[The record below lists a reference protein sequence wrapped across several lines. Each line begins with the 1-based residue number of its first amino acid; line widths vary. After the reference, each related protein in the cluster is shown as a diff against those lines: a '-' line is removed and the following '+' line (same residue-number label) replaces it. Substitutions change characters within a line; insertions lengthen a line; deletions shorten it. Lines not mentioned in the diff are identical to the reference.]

1 MNCFVIFSNL
11 RFQLITMSKNTRY
24 FISFALLSF
33 SLNADSLT
41 LNGTVTTTD
50 GEPVSEA
57 VITLVGTLK
66 TKPILA
72 TSPRKMDQRHREFV
86 SHILA
91 AHVGESVLFPNSDNI
106 QHHIYSFSPANS
118 FEIQLYKDVA
128 PKPITFDKAGV
139 VVLGCNIH
147 DWMVGYVYVTDAP
160 YFTQTDEKGAWSLNL
175 PADDYTLTL
184 WHPNLDTPNNV
195 LVQQI
200 KLTAEKS
207 APIEQKITLKSTSR
221 TGKPPAEDAQNPAYQ

>member
-1 MNCFVIFSNL
+1 MGSGLNFS
-11 RFQLITMSKNTRY
+11 R
-24 FISFALLSF
+24 LLGVSLF
-33 SLNADSLT
+33 TLSLNLSAATLT
-41 LNGTVTTTD
+41 GVVKND
-50 GEPVSEA
+50 DEPVFET
-57 VITLVGTLK
+57 VITAVGTLK

-91 AHVGESVLFPNSDNI
+91 IHAGESVLFPNSDNI

-118 FEIQLYKDVA
+118 FEVQLYKDVA
-128 PKPITFDKAGV
+128 PKPITFDKAGI

-147 DWMVGYVYVTDAP
+147 DWMVGYVYVSDAP
-160 YFTQTDEKGAWSLNL
+160 YVAQTNEKGEWSLNL

-195 LVQQI
+195 QVQQVKI
-200 KLTAEKS
+200 TAEKP
-207 APIEQKITLKSTSR
+207 APLEHKITLKTTSR
-221 TGKPPAEDAQNPAYQ
+221 TGKPPAEDGGNSLYQ

>member
-1 MNCFVIFSNL
+1 ML
-11 RFQLITMSKNTRY
+11 KNIRY
-24 FISFALLSF
+24 LLSLGALTF
-33 SLNADSLT
+33 SVSTFALT
-41 LNGTVTTTD
+41 LNGTVTNYD
-50 GEPVSEA
+50 GDPIFEA
-57 VITLVGTLK
+57 VITAVGSIK
-66 TKPILA
+66 TKSSQT
-72 TSPRKMDQRHREFV
+72 TSPRKMDQKNREFV

-91 AHVGESVLFPNSDNI
+91 VQVGESVVFPNSDNI

-118 FEIQLYKDVA
+118 FEIQLYKDIS
-128 PKPITFDKAGV
+128 PKPITFDKAGI

-160 YFTQTDEKGAWSLNL
+160 YFAQTNEKGEWSLNL

-200 KLTAEKS
+200 KLTTEKPV
-207 APIEQKITLKSTSR
+207 PIEHKITLKTTSR
-221 TGKPPAEDAQNPAYQ
+221 TGKPPTDDNQNSLYQ

>member
-1 MNCFVIFSNL
+1 MLKKTRFFLSLACLNL
-11 RFQLITMSKNTRY
+11 
-24 FISFALLSF
+24 
-33 SLNADSLT
+33 SLNADALT
-41 LNGTVTTTD
+41 LQGTVVTVD
-50 GEPVSEA
+50 GDPVFET
-57 VITLVGTLK
+57 VITAVGA
-66 TKPILA
+66 TKKKSVPS
-72 TSPRKMDQRHREFV
+72 TSPRKMDQRNREFV

-91 AHVGESVLFPNSDNI
+91 AHVGESVVFPNTDNI

-118 FEIQLYKDVA
+118 FEIQLYKDIA
-128 PKPITFDKAGV
+128 PKPIIFDKAGI

-160 YFTQTDEKGAWSLNL
+160 YFAQTNENGEWSLNL

-221 TGKPPAEDAQNPAYQ
+221 TGKPPVEDSQNSIYQ

>member
-1 MNCFVIFSNL
+1 MGSGLNFSRL
-11 RFQLITMSKNTRY
+11 LGVSL
-24 FISFALLSF
+24 FAL
-33 SLNADSLT
+33 SLNLSAATLT
-41 LNGTVTTTD
+41 GVVKND
-50 GEPVSEA
+50 DEPVFET
-57 VITLVGTLK
+57 VITAVGTLK

-91 AHVGESVLFPNSDNI
+91 IHAGESVLFPNSDNI

-118 FEIQLYKDVA
+118 FEVQLYKDVA
-128 PKPITFDKAGV
+128 PKPITFDKAGI

-147 DWMVGYVYVTDAP
+147 DWMVGYVYVSDAP
-160 YFTQTDEKGAWSLNL
+160 YVTQTNEKGEWSLNL

-195 LVQQI
+195 QVQQVKI
-200 KLTAEKS
+200 TAEKP
-207 APIEQKITLKSTSR
+207 APLEQKITLKTTSR
-221 TGKPPAEDAQNPAYQ
+221 TGKPPAEDGGNSLYQ